1 MALDV
6 VQTVEVTNVTYG
18 PLPVNDEKPVET
30 GYLQPMDRN
39 PLFPKPAMV
48 VSQNTR
54 RMASMITTGRGNSRF
69 DTNRKTFAPT

>member
-6 VQTVEVTNVTYG
+6 VQTVEVTTVKYG
-18 PLPVNDEKPVET
+18 PVPVNDEKPAEIA
-30 GYLQPMDRN
+30 YLQFEARN